1 MIPGRDPRDR
11 IADALAEMAG
21 AVLDVALMGST
32 HWANLSDTLR
42 QLRLT
47 AGDIGEIRRLL
58 MALTQQEQ
66 AAVNDL
72 SRAIGTLATTLG
84 QVQDAAAVQIAG
96 LRSQL
101 DAAQADDQM
110 DADTIASLRASLD
123 QMEADVVGALSPLT
137 EQVQAI
143 NDGLATAPADGGSA
157 ITPTA

>member
-1 MIPGRDPRDR
+1 VIPGHDPRER
-11 IADALAEMAG
+11 IADGLAAIAG
-21 AVLDVALMGST
+21 AVMDVALMGST
-32 HWANLSDTLR
+32 NWASLSDTLR
-42 QLRLT
+42 QLRLA

-66 AAVNDL
+66 QAVNDL
-72 SRAIGTLATTLG
+72 SRAIGTLASTLG
-84 QVQDAAAVQIAG
+84 QVQDAATVQIAG

-137 EQVQAI
+137 ARVQEI